1 MGESPSLSPVGR
13 LLFEKQ
19 VVTYYLSASQGLAF
33 FLQGPQSKT
42 PAVTF
47 PHSYSGGLRG
57 CVGECSSYREGVLSP
72 HQQVPFPGLS
82 QRAPQGCS

>member
-33 FLQGPQSKT
+33 FLQGPQSRT

-47 PHSYSGGLRG
+47 PCEGTW
-57 CVGECSSYREGVLSP
+57 VG
-72 HQQVPFPGLS
+72 
-82 QRAPQGCS
+82 